1 MKYISQEQWSET
13 QKRYLA
19 WWANGLYKRP
29 LMKVI
34 AKKPPSGQVP
44 EPPAPATPTDLY
56 LDIDYLVQRA
66 RYFADTHLYM
76 GDTYPDFEVGLGPG
90 TLALYLGSQPD
101 FAWDTVWFKPCMEDI
116 EEDSFFTADPEKYWF
131 KKQMGM
137 YREAKRR
144 LGDDFIY
151 TIPDMIENIDILSA
165 MRGAEP
171 LCIDMLDNPDAVKR
185 HIRQIDELYEYYY
198 NIIYDF
204 VKFPDDSSCF
214 SAFRVWGP
222 GRTAK
227 IQCDFA
233 ALISPKQFREFVQPS
248 LQRECKFMNNTV
260 FHLDGPQ
267 AMKHVPA
274 LMEIRELRALQFT
287 CGEMRP
293 DGTNEEWYSVYD
305 QVKAAGKALWI
316 QVYDGGVD
324 QWMKNCD
331 RFIKRY
337 GVCGLYF
344 VFPDFEDEKTAQDI
358 MRKAELDWH

>member
-1 MKYISQEQWSET
+1 
-13 QKRYLA
+13 
-19 WWANGLYKRP
+19 
-29 LMKVI
+29 
-34 AKKPPSGQVP
+34 
-44 EPPAPATPTDLY
+44 
-56 LDIDYLVQRA
+56 
-66 RYFADTHLYM
+66 
-76 GDTYPDFEVGLGPG
+76 
-90 TLALYLGSQPD
+90 
-101 FAWDTVWFKPCMEDI
+101 
-116 EEDSFFTADPEKYWF
+116 
-131 KKQMGM
+131 MGM

-144 LGDDFIY
+144 LGDDFIF

-171 LCIDMLDNPDAVKR
+171 LCIDMLDNPETVSR
-185 HIRQIDELYEYYY
+185 HLRQIDELYEYYY
-198 NIIYDF
+198 NLIYDF
-204 VKFPDDSSCF
+204 VKFPDNSSCF

-233 ALISPKQFREFVQPS
+233 ALISPRQFREFALPS
-248 LQRECKFMNNTV
+248 LRRQCKFMNNTV

-274 LMEIRELRALQFT
+274 LMEIKELNALQFT

-293 DGTNEEWYSVYD
+293 DGTNEEWWGVYD

-316 QVYDGGVD
+316 QVYDGGCVD

-337 GVCGLYF
+337 GVNGLYF
-344 VFPDFEDEKTAQDI
+344 VFPDFEDEESAAEI